1 MALMYER
8 NLTHDETDTPNQ
20 PAEYS
25 HGGDVSILGFWF
37 FLATDL
43 LVFACLF
50 ATFAIL
56 RTHTDGGPTGQSI
69 FDVNGFV
76 AETFIL
82 LTSSFTCGLATFAMR
97 RGQKKAALTW
107 LGITI
112 LLGMAFVGLEVSE
125 FVKDAATG
133 ATAQR
138 SAFLS
143 SFFTLVG
150 THGAH
155 VSVGILWMLS
165 IFYQIARRGM
175 SAMRSRKLF
184 IVGLYW
190 HFLDIVWV
198 FIFTV
203 VYMMGVVQ

>member
-1 MALMYER
+1 MALTSDATIMHEH
-8 NLTHDETDTPNQ
+8 TGTPTQ
-20 PAEYS
+20 PVEYS
-25 HGGDVSILGFWF
+25 HGGDISILGFWF

-50 ATFAIL
+50 ATFVIL
-56 RTHTDGGPTGQSI
+56 RSHIDGGPTGQSI

-97 RGQKKAALTW
+97 RGQTKLALTW
-107 LGITI
+107 LAVTI

-143 SFFTLVG
+143 GFFTLVG

-165 IFYQIARRGM
+165 IFYQIARRGLN
-175 SAMRSRKLF
+175 ATRARKLF
-184 IVGLYW
+184 LVGLYW

-203 VYMMGVVQ
+203 VYMMGVV